1 MAWTYVISEL
11 NGEEVDGTFY
21 GKKLQ
26 KKNETEFRVEKVIK
40 RKDDKQYVKYKGY
53 DNSYNILIDKKDVV

>member
-21 GKKLQ
+21 GKELQ
-26 KKNETEFRVEKVIK
+26 KKNETEFRVERVIK
-40 RKDDKQYVKYKGY
+40 RKDDKQYVK
-53 DNSYNILIDKKDVV
+53 